1 MGDRKTEHEELTTRH
16 ESRLLEFYRGHG
28 RDHRGRL
35 LSHIL
40 GFGLDELEFHH
51 DYIQWLF
58 PLPEPSGANASAPL
72 LSTEDIAAFDSDD
85 SLRRALMQSLELM
98 LQFYGLKTAARGQD
112 ITVVRG
118 GAFDERSRL
127 WLTRGNHNFLRISRM
142 LRSLSLLGL
151 GSHAVALLESLERI
165 YAENPTTVGSTT
177 IGYWR
182 RAITP

>member
-1 MGDRKTEHEELTTRH
+1 M
-16 ESRLLEFYRGHG
+16 
-28 RDHRGRL
+28 
-35 LSHIL
+35 SHIL
-40 GFGLDELEFHH
+40 GFGLDELESHH

-72 LSTEDIAAFDSDD
+72 LSKEDIAAFDSDD
-85 SLRRALMQSLELM
+85 SLRRALVQSLELM
-98 LQFYGLKTAARGQD
+98 LQFYGLKRQLAAR
-112 ITVVRG
+112 TSVSCVVATSTS
-118 GAFDERSRL
+118 GAAL

-151 GSHAVALLESLERI
+151 GSHAVAFLECLEEI
-165 YAENPTTVGSTT
+165 YAENPMTIGSTT